1 MSNIVVSD
9 KTNLNIEDY
18 FKKQEER
25 RIVSGNG
32 PGFISGG
39 ISSPSQI
46 HVAGGIQAV
55 EKAPG
60 RQDITG
66 LGGLGASSEIVGFYR
81 KVEGALDSCLVF
93 MSHLYKNQ
101 SEALNSIAWSCNCDP
116 QTLYPISTSYCTK
129 CNKFPGSKCRVVI
142 IPTTNSDNV
151 VDTK

>member
-25 RIVSGNG
+25 RIINGNPHG
-32 PGFISGG
+32 MMSGG
-39 ISSPSQI
+39 ISLPSQI
-46 HVAGGIQAV
+46 NVAGGIQVV

-66 LGGLGASSEIVGFYR
+66 GASSDIIGFYR
-81 KVEGALDSCLVF
+81 KVEGALDSCLIF

-101 SEALNSIAWSCNCDP
+101 SEALNSIAWSCYCDP

-129 CNKFPGSKCRVVI
+129 CNKFPSAKCRVVI
-142 IPTTNSDNV
+142 IPTTNSDND